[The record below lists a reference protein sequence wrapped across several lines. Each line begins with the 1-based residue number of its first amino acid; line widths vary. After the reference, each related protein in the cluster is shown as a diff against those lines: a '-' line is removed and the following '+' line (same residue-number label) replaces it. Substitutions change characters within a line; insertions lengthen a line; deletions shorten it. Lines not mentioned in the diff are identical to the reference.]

1 MVIVRAHDSIKPTM
15 IQRTLLRQSRALSS
29 CIRSSPQVSLARAQ
43 FRPSNL
49 SFAPSSRAFT
59 SSRWLGAESEAKKED
74 GEAAAE
80 EGKKAEE
87 EDPVKKELEAKNKE
101 IIDLKVCPLH
111 HPSFD
116 SMS

>member
-1 MVIVRAHDSIKPTM
+1 M

-29 CIRSSPQVSLARAQ
+29 CIRSSPRASLVRQ
-43 FRPSNL
+43 QLRPSNL

-59 SSRWLGAESEAKKED
+59 SSRWLGAESEAKKEE

-80 EGKKAEE
+80 GGKKAEE
-87 EDPVKKELEAKNKE
+87 QDPLTTELEAKNRE
-101 IIDLKVCPLH
+101 IIDLKVCHLRPASL
-111 HPSFD
+111 D